1 MQGGSWQGDAGA
13 MPAILQSWLVTGS
26 SRNKESKVE
35 KSLQQKAYIEHW
47 RNKMRLR
54 QRARSAQSV
63 NISDVLGADNYI
75 PPPTFGKGKGRRRL
89 SKRAKS
95 KHFRNELDQ
104 LYDDGTVG
112 QYRKKDYGIEAHL
125 PELDPEQAALIAS
138 HPAPAFAHPPPA
150 LARPVSSAPFR
161 SPSAS
166 DSGETLA
173 DSRKRMSKLL
183 DNAFSLVHPRF
194 LDKVAG
200 DKFRQQYKR
209 FHDDQLK
216 DSDEG
221 MMPSTALVQPTPSA
235 EGATSSKTHLP
246 MLVNTKPAQ
255 AGGPFAT
262 PYKTSDELAWMEP
275 VLQQQY
281 ETYTYSTMDPP
292 HPADGKSDVYE
303 KTDL

>member
-75 PPPTFGKGKGRRRL
+75 PPPTFGKGKGRRRNRVAPSPTQSDYSTDDQIESL

-183 DNAFSLVHPRF
+183 DNAFSLVHPRNNRVTPEPSESS
-194 LDKVAG
+194 DG
-200 DKFRQQYKR
+200 TDRQMT
-209 FHDDQLK
+209 H
-216 DSDEG
+216 
-221 MMPSTALVQPTPSA
+221 PVPAALP
-235 EGATSSKTHLP
+235 
-246 MLVNTKPAQ
+246 
-255 AGGPFAT
+255 
-262 PYKTSDELAWMEP
+262 
-275 VLQQQY
+275 
-281 ETYTYSTMDPP
+281 PP
-292 HPADGKSDVYE
+292 HGRASNAPLTKRKRLLQARME
-303 KTDL
+303 NQIAQER